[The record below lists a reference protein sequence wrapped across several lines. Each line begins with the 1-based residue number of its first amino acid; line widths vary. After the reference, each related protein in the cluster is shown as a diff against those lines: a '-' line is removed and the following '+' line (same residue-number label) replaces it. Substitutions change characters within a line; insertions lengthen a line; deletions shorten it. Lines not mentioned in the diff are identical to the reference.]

1 MDEVE
6 AGREREEMCV
16 ICLYSLERLAVVE
29 ERMRDDATQLARGE
43 GRRGD
48 LRRGWNS
55 TQALTHARKGS
66 QRNKLRKPNTGTRK
80 WDCRLGR

>member
-29 ERMRDDATQLARGE
+29 ERMRDDATQLARGGEEKCWTE
-43 GRRGD
+43 GDAMEIRGKR
-48 LRRGWNS
+48 LRR
-55 TQALTHARKGS
+55 
-66 QRNKLRKPNTGTRK
+66 
-80 WDCRLGR
+80 CR